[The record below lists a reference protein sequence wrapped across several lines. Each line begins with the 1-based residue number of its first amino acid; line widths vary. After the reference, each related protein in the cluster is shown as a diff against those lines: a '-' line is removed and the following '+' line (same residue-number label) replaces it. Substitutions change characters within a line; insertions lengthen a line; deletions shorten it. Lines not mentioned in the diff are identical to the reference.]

1 MTDSSEAQV
10 RGLTQALLTVP
21 SEEREEA
28 RAAPRKKRRADRE
41 SAFANDDDDD
51 DDDDEVFVDY
61 LSAAEDNENTR
72 SKEEERM
79 YPKKL
84 ARQQCQAHSARIWL
98 MKNAL
103 RLLVKPANQEVIA
116 SLFIQYKRVSNVLLM
131 RESFLFDKMT
141 ECISDVL
148 GEDALAEA
156 YATAWRGA
164 VMSRSEMQD
173 GRLVRT
179 GGVSDNNGLEA
190 TNKA

>member
-1 MTDSSEAQV
+1 M
-10 RGLTQALLTVP
+10 TVP

-41 SAFANDDDDD
+41 AAFANDDDDD
-51 DDDDEVFVDY
+51 DAFVDY
-61 LSAAEDNENTR
+61 LSAAEDNENTLA
-72 SKEEERM
+72 KEEERM